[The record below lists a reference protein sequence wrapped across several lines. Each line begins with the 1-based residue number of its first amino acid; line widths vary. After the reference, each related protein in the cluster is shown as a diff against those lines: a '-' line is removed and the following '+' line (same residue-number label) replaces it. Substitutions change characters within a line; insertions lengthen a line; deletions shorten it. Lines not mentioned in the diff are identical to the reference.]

1 MDRIASATKWQTPS
15 FGFTKLQ
22 IMSGG
27 LHGHFV
33 SMDIRYV
40 HGYFCVYG
48 HLLGSTD
55 LFMCLRTLLCLRTLR
70 VYGHIVSADTLCLR
84 ALLICGHLPPGSFC
98 LRALSVSKDTCVYGH
113 FVYGIHLVEAIHL
126 EIWSAC
132 DAWQTRSSGPR
143 RFLGGCAHQ

>member
-48 HLLGSTD
+48 HLFGSTD

-70 VYGHIVSADTLCLR
+70 VYGHIVSADTLCPR
-84 ALLICGHLPPGSFC
+84 ALLVCGHLPPGSLC

-113 FVYGIHLVEAIHL
+113 TVYGHLCLLAPHCIAL
-126 EIWSAC
+126 DIAGWKI
-132 DAWQTRSSGPR
+132 
-143 RFLGGCAHQ
+143 

>member
-33 SMDIRYV
+33 STDIRYV

-48 HLLGSTD
+48 HLFGSTATD

-70 VYGHIVSADTLCLR
+70 VYGHIVSTGTVTQTHTANTDTDTTHTHTDDTWTYTHKIHADK
-84 ALLICGHLPPGSFC
+84 GSM
-98 LRALSVSKDTCVYGH
+98 SV
-113 FVYGIHLVEAIHL
+113 
-126 EIWSAC
+126 EIYIE
-132 DAWQTRSSGPR
+132 TNY
-143 RFLGGCAHQ
+143 